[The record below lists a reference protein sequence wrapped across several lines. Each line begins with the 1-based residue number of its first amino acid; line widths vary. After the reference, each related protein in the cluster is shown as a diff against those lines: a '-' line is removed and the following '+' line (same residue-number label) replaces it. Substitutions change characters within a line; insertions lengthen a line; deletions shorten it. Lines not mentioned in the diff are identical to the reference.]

1 MFQSV
6 ISLSNLLHVPSSCPL
21 VASELVVTMVYGSN
35 DRRVR
40 KQLWSDLRFLA
51 ASSQVNQCPWTVLG
65 EFNQTL
71 FSTEHS
77 SADPFSS
84 PLGMREFL
92 QCTAVTELSDLPY
105 IGNSFTWSNKQG
117 DTIVSK
123 KLDRILINDRWL
135 DIFPNALGVFGDPG
149 ISDHSP

>member
-1 MFQSV
+1 
-6 ISLSNLLHVPSSCPL
+6 
-21 VASELVVTMVYGSN
+21 MVYGSN
-35 DRRVR
+35 DRRVQ

-51 ASSQVNQCPWTVLG
+51 ASSQVNQRPWTVLG
-65 EFNQTL
+65 DFNQTL

-77 SADPFSS
+77 SADLFSS

-92 QCTAVTELSDLPY
+92 QCTSATELSDLPF

-123 KLDRILINDRWL
+123 KL
-135 DIFPNALGVFGDPG
+135 V
-149 ISDHSP
+149 ISSDFDEI